1 MRCTKCKRLT
11 KGHKKPTGKH
21 CSLSPIAS
29 DVVAESHKGTNTNGP
44 EHVMRRTEVSQNS
57 IIGLHILNVCV
68 WVCVCIPQ
76 GAPHTTYM
84 DQASLRHRP

>member
-44 EHVMRRTEVSQNS
+44 EHVMRRTEVSHNS
-57 IIGLHILNVCV
+57 IIGLHILSVCV

-84 DQASLRHRP
+84 DQASL